1 MSLIGIQF
9 TLRPRVQV
17 AVINCHYRAL
27 TVKATPV
34 QSQTEPPEV
43 LGLVVTDPSNLRC
56 SHAQP
61 GAPWGSSAG

>member
-43 LGLVVTDPSNLRC
+43 LGLVVPDPSNLRC